1 MTQKSLA
8 QQVSPSR
15 TVTAPRVFWF
25 SHLIAPALA
34 FVIILVVWQL
44 AIIVFNPKPF
54 ILPSPMNVIE
64 AFQERGDRLLS
75 ASWITFRGAALA
87 FIASSLIGAL
97 VALLLVSV
105 PFLYKGFFPYT
116 VILQAVPVV
125 AVAPIII
132 IWFGIGLPAVVAIG
146 VIIAIFPVIANTVI
160 GLRSTDAGLKQLF
173 QLYEATP
180 WQMVFKLR
188 LPAALPYFFT
198 GLRIAAGSSVIGAIV
213 GEYIGGMAGTQG
225 GLGFLVI
232 ELSRK
237 LQMSTLFA
245 TVICAAMLGILFFAV
260 VSWLSNL
267 FLKNWHESASAE

>member
-1 MTQKSLA
+1 MTQKALTQPA
-8 QQVSPSR
+8 TPVVQTSR
-15 TVTAPRVFWF
+15 PNWL
-25 SHLIAPALA
+25 SNLLPPLLA
-34 FVIILVVWQL
+34 FIAIIVVWQL
-44 AIIVFNPKPF
+44 AIIIFQPKPF
-54 ILPSPMNVIE
+54 ILPSPLNVTE

-87 FIASSLIGAL
+87 FLASSLLGAL
-97 VALLLVSV
+97 IALLLVSV

-116 VILQAVPVV
+116 VVLQAVPVV

-173 QLYEATP
+173 QLYEATS
-180 WQMVFKLR
+180 WQTVMKLR

-245 TVICAAMLGILFFAV
+245 TVICAAILGILFFTV

-267 FLKNWHESASAE
+267 FLKNWHESARAE

>member
-1 MTQKSLA
+1 MTQKVLTQANS
-8 QQVSPSR
+8 STPIS
-15 TVTAPRVFWF
+15 APRFPWL
-25 SHLIAPALA
+25 SNMIAPAIA
-34 FVIILVVWQL
+34 FVILITVWQL
-44 AIIVFNPKPF
+44 AVVIFKPQPF
-54 ILPSPMNVIE
+54 ILPSPLNVVE

-116 VILQAVPVV
+116 VVLQAVPVV

-132 IWFGIGLPAVVAIG
+132 IWFGVGLPAVVAIG

-173 QLYEATP
+173 QLYDATP
-180 WQMVFKLR
+180 WQTVFKLR

-213 GEYIGGMAGTQG
+213 GEYIGGMAGTKG

-232 ELSRK
+232 ELSRR
-237 LQMSTLFA
+237 LQMSSLFA
-245 TVICAAMLGILFFAV
+245 TVLCAALLGILFFGV
-260 VSWLSNL
+260 VSYFSNL
-267 FLKNWHESASAE
+267 FLKNWHESARAE

>member
-15 TVTAPRVFWF
+15 TVTAPRVSWF

-180 WQMVFKLR
+180 WQTVFKLR

>member
-1 MTQKSLA
+1 MTQKVLTQA
-8 QQVSPSR
+8 NPS
-15 TVTAPRVFWF
+15 TTISAPRFLW
-25 SHLIAPALA
+25 LQNMIAPAIA
-34 FVIILVVWQL
+34 FVILIAVWQL
-44 AIIVFNPKPF
+44 AVVIFKPQPF
-54 ILPSPMNVIE
+54 ILPSPLNVVE

-87 FIASSLIGAL
+87 FIASSLLGAL
-97 VALLLVSV
+97 IALLLVSV

-116 VILQAVPVV
+116 VVLQAVPVV
-125 AVAPIII
+125 AIAPIII

-173 QLYEATP
+173 QLYDATP
-180 WQMVFKLR
+180 WQTVFKLR

-232 ELSRK
+232 ELSRR
-237 LQMSTLFA
+237 LQMSSLFA
-245 TVICAAMLGILFFAV
+245 TVICAALLGILFFGV
-260 VSWLSNL
+260 VNYFSNL
-267 FLKNWHESASAE
+267 FLKNWHESARAE

>member
-1 MTQKSLA
+1 
-8 QQVSPSR
+8 
-15 TVTAPRVFWF
+15 
-25 SHLIAPALA
+25 
-34 FVIILVVWQL
+34 
-44 AIIVFNPKPF
+44 
-54 ILPSPMNVIE
+54 
-64 AFQERGDRLLS
+64 
-75 ASWITFRGAALA
+75 
-87 FIASSLIGAL
+87 
-97 VALLLVSV
+97 
-105 PFLYKGFFPYT
+105 
-116 VILQAVPVV
+116 LQAVPDV

-132 IWFGIGLPAVVAIG
+132 IWFGVGLPAVVAIG

-160 GLRSTDAGLKQLF
+160 GLRSTDAGLQQLF
-173 QLYEATP
+173 QLYDAKP
-180 WQMVFKLR
+180 WQTVLKLR

-245 TVICAAMLGILFFAV
+245 TVICAAILGILFFSI

-267 FLKNWHESASAE
+267 FLKNWHESARAE

>member
-1 MTQKSLA
+1 MTGKSLA
-8 QQVSPSR
+8 QQVAQSP
-15 TVTAPRVFWF
+15 TLTAPRFPWLRNMV
-25 SHLIAPALA
+25 APAIA
-34 FVIILVVWQL
+34 FVIILVLWQL
-44 AIIVFNPKPF
+44 AVVVFKPQPF
-54 ILPSPMNVIE
+54 ILPSPLNVIE

-87 FIASSLIGAL
+87 FIASSLLGAL
-97 VALLLVSV
+97 IALLLVSV

-116 VILQAVPVV
+116 VVLQAVPVV

-132 IWFGIGLPAVVAIG
+132 IWFGVGLPAVVAIG

-173 QLYEATP
+173 QLYDATS
-180 WQMVFKLR
+180 WQTVLKLR

-213 GEYIGGMAGTQG
+213 GEYIGGMAGTKG

-237 LQMSTLFA
+237 LQMSSLFA
-245 TVICAAMLGILFFAV
+245 TVICAAILGILFFAV
-260 VSWLSNL
+260 VSYLSNL
-267 FLKNWHESASAE
+267 FLRNWHESASAE

>member
-1 MTQKSLA
+1 MTQKALT
-8 QQVSPSR
+8 QQ
-15 TVTAPRVFWF
+15 TVTNTSAQAPRSGWLNTILPPVFAF
-25 SHLIAPALA
+25 IAIMVL
-34 FVIILVVWQL
+34 WQL
-44 AIIVFNPKPF
+44 AIIIFQPKPF
-54 ILPSPMNVIE
+54 ILPSPMNVLE

-87 FIASSLIGAL
+87 FAASSLIGAL

-116 VILQAVPVV
+116 VVLQAVPVV

-132 IWFGIGLPAVVAIG
+132 IWFGVGLPAVVAIG

-173 QLYEATP
+173 QLYDAKP
-180 WQMVFKLR
+180 WQTVLKLR

-237 LQMSTLFA
+237 LQMASLFA
-245 TVICAAMLGILFFAV
+245 TVICAALLGILFFAV
-260 VSWLSNL
+260 VSFFSNL
-267 FLKNWHESASAE
+267 FLKNWHESARGE

>member
-8 QQVSPSR
+8 QPVNP
-15 TVTAPRVFWF
+15 TTTMTAPRFPW
-25 SHLIAPALA
+25 LRNMIAPAIA
-34 FVIILVVWQL
+34 FVILIALWQL
-44 AIIVFNPKPF
+44 AIIIFKPQPF
-54 ILPSPMNVIE
+54 IVPSPMKVIE

-116 VILQAVPVV
+116 VVLQAVPVV

-132 IWFGIGLPAVVAIG
+132 IWFGVGLNAIVAIG

-173 QLYEATP
+173 QLYDATP
-180 WQMVFKLR
+180 WQTVFKLR

-198 GLRIAAGSSVIGAIV
+198 GLRIAAGASVIGAIV

-225 GLGFLVI
+225 GLGFLIV
-232 ELSRK
+232 ELKGR
-237 LQMSTLFA
+237 LQMSSLFA
-245 TVICAAMLGILFFAV
+245 TAICAAILGILFFAA

-267 FLKNWHESASAE
+267 FLKNWHESAQES

>member
-8 QQVSPSR
+8 QQVSP
-15 TVTAPRVFWF
+15 TLTAPRFPW
-25 SHLIAPALA
+25 LKNMIAPAIV
-34 FVIILVVWQL
+34 FVILIVSWQL
-44 AIIVFNPKPF
+44 AVVIFQPKPF
-54 ILPSPMNVIE
+54 ILPSPMNVVE

-87 FIASSLIGAL
+87 FIASSLLGAL

-116 VILQAVPVV
+116 VVLQAVPVV

-132 IWFGIGLPAVVAIG
+132 IWFGVGLPAVVAIG

-173 QLYEATP
+173 ELYDAKP
-180 WQMVFKLR
+180 WQTVLKLR

-213 GEYIGGMAGTQG
+213 GEYIGGMAGTKG

-245 TVICAAMLGILFFAV
+245 TVICAAILGILFFAV
-260 VSWLSNL
+260 VSYLSNL
-267 FLKNWHESASAE
+267 FLRNWHESAREG